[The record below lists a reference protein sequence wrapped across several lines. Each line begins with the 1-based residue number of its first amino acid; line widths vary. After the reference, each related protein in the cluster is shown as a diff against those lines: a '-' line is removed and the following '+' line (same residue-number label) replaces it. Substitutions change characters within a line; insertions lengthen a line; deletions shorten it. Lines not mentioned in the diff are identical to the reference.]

1 MRLVHATQAVR
12 LQSTRKQPLSPMH
25 TATLPQ
31 PHRPASLC
39 VQLALSDTSA
49 RQPFSYQ
56 QPTTNYNSHYSII
69 RLSNYHTVFT
79 SSFHTRCQ
87 SSLSRL
93 MSSRSLYS
101 LCAAIDHHCSCSSL
115 LPSRNSITAL
125 SAHRFANKS
134 IRQHSCRQFFTSLPH
149 SNVNLS
155 TTKVPTP
162 STASSSSAPVDKSP
176 MQAQTPSIALALKK
190 DEPGTSWRSD
200 LTIIGEML
208 QYLWPKDD
216 WKVKA
221 RVIMAVSMLVCGKLL
236 NVSVPLFF
244 KEIIDV
250 LNTHVPIA
258 GSDPSVL
265 VVVGAILIG
274 YGTARL
280 GASFLQEMRNAVFG
294 SVAQRAIRSAA
305 RGIFVHLQQLDLTFH
320 LGRQTGGL
328 VRAIDRGTKGINQI
342 LSSVVFHLFPTAL
355 EIAIVCGILTHTYGV
370 GYAVVT
376 IVTMSAYTAF
386 TFVTTSWRMKF
397 RKQMNQADN
406 AAAATATDSL
416 LNYEA
421 VKHFNN
427 ERFEMK
433 NYDLSLVKYEKA
445 AINTSVSLAFLNAG
459 QNAIFSVAL
468 VTMMW
473 MASHGV
479 LLGQLTVGDLVL
491 INGLVFQLSMP
502 LNFLGSVYR
511 ETRQSL
517 MDMDVMFRLQRIESK
532 IKNAEAAVPL
542 KLTQGGKIV
551 FDNVNFGYAESR
563 PILRSISFTIDA
575 GKRVAFVGPSG
586 CGKSTLLRLLF
597 RFYDPASGSIS
608 IDGQNIRGVD
618 LDSLRQH
625 IGIVPQD
632 TILFNQTVF
641 YNIAYGR
648 PEASTDQVH
657 EAARKAALHDSI
669 VNAFP
674 EKYDT
679 RVGERGL
686 MVSGGEKQRIQLA
699 RVFLKDAPIMM
710 FDEATSALDQATET
724 LIMKAT
730 KEYLSTS
737 SAFYP
742 TPPNPPHVNQ
752 DTLSSDDSDQSSH
765 SSGRTAIFI
774 AHRLRTIADCDEIF
788 VMDQGAVVEHGSHDD
803 LIRAK
808 GLYYHMWN
816 AQQHGIQTLTSM

>member
-1 MRLVHATQAVR
+1 
-12 LQSTRKQPLSPMH
+12 MH

-31 PHRPASLC
+31 SHRPASLC

-355 EIAIVCGILTHTYGV
+355 EIAIVCGILTHTYGI

-502 LNFLGSVYR
+502 LNFL
-511 ETRQSL
+511 
-517 MDMDVMFRLQRIESK
+517 
-532 IKNAEAAVPL
+532 
-542 KLTQGGKIV
+542 
-551 FDNVNFGYAESR
+551 ESR

-699 RVFLKDAPIMM
+699 RVF
-710 FDEATSALDQATET
+710 
-724 LIMKAT
+724 
-730 KEYLSTS
+730 
-737 SAFYP
+737 
-742 TPPNPPHVNQ
+742 
-752 DTLSSDDSDQSSH
+752 
-765 SSGRTAIFI
+765 
-774 AHRLRTIADCDEIF
+774 
-788 VMDQGAVVEHGSHDD
+788 
-803 LIRAK
+803 
-808 GLYYHMWN
+808 
-816 AQQHGIQTLTSM
+816 

>member
-1 MRLVHATQAVR
+1 
-12 LQSTRKQPLSPMH
+12 MH

-221 RVIMAVSMLVCGKLL
+221 
-236 NVSVPLFF
+236 P
-244 KEIIDV
+244 
-250 LNTHVPIA
+250 

-355 EIAIVCGILTHTYGV
+355 EIAIVCGILTHTYGI

-421 VKHFNN
+421 VK
-427 ERFEMK
+427 
-433 NYDLSLVKYEKA
+433 
-445 AINTSVSLAFLNAG
+445 AF
-459 QNAIFSVAL
+459 
-468 VTMMW
+468 
-473 MASHGV
+473 
-479 LLGQLTVGDLVL
+479 
-491 INGLVFQLSMP
+491 
-502 LNFLGSVYR
+502 
-511 ETRQSL
+511 
-517 MDMDVMFRLQRIESK
+517 
-532 IKNAEAAVPL
+532 
-542 KLTQGGKIV
+542 
-551 FDNVNFGYAESR
+551 
-563 PILRSISFTIDA
+563 
-575 GKRVAFVGPSG
+575 
-586 CGKSTLLRLLF
+586 
-597 RFYDPASGSIS
+597 
-608 IDGQNIRGVD
+608 
-618 LDSLRQH
+618 
-625 IGIVPQD
+625 
-632 TILFNQTVF
+632 
-641 YNIAYGR
+641 
-648 PEASTDQVH
+648 
-657 EAARKAALHDSI
+657 
-669 VNAFP
+669 
-674 EKYDT
+674 
-679 RVGERGL
+679 
-686 MVSGGEKQRIQLA
+686 
-699 RVFLKDAPIMM
+699 
-710 FDEATSALDQATET
+710 
-724 LIMKAT
+724 
-730 KEYLSTS
+730 
-737 SAFYP
+737 
-742 TPPNPPHVNQ
+742 
-752 DTLSSDDSDQSSH
+752 
-765 SSGRTAIFI
+765 
-774 AHRLRTIADCDEIF
+774 
-788 VMDQGAVVEHGSHDD
+788 
-803 LIRAK
+803 
-808 GLYYHMWN
+808 
-816 AQQHGIQTLTSM
+816 